1 MEKTVALRAEGAA
14 LWAEK
19 VSTALYL
26 LALLQLRHL
35 L

>member
-1 MEKTVALRAEGAA
+1 MGKTVALRAEGAA
-14 LWAEK
+14 LSVEK
-19 VSTALYL
+19 VFTALYL

>member
-1 MEKTVALRAEGAA
+1 MGKTVALRAEGAA
-14 LWAEK
+14 LSAEK